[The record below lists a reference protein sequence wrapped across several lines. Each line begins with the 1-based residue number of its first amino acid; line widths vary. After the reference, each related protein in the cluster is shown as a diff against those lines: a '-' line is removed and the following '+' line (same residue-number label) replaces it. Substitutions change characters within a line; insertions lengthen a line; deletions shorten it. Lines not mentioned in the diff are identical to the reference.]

1 MYLSK
6 PCLQFG
12 QALKILTPGLGTAT
26 PWQNSLALRS
36 APRVDMQD
44 QDDGSVICD
53 ITNTPHIERS
63 AIGSKIINSAEVQYQ
78 STRAMADD
86 WETMDF
92 GDFEDAGAAAAA
104 PDVSGASKAAD
115 KADVGGGDDDWENM
129 DFDNLTL
136 EGAAA
141 GHGSDLSEI
150 RPAIEKFATKGGA
163 DPLVFDNITD
173 KELRTEV

>member
-1 MYLSK
+1 
-6 PCLQFG
+6 
-12 QALKILTPGLGTAT
+12 
-26 PWQNSLALRS
+26 
-36 APRVDMQD
+36 
-44 QDDGSVICD
+44 
-53 ITNTPHIERS
+53 
-63 AIGSKIINSAEVQYQ
+63 
-78 STRAMADD
+78 MADD

-115 KADVGGGDDDWENM
+115 KTDADGGGKAGGDDDWENM